1 MDRTDSA
8 NSYDVLLIA
17 PDPSDRAAIARALKV
32 RLNARV
38 SEHGSARSALVSYS
52 SARFD
57 ALLCDSNL
65 KGPDCW
71 CLLRMIR
78 SGRFGYAETPAFILA
93 SSQEHPALSGLADE
107 FTQVFDSSSPD
118 DAVDQIARHRSTHHR
133 STVLIVEDEA
143 NAAAAA
149 QRALA
154 KYFDVELCRDAQSAL
169 LAWRA
174 RRHEL
179 ILLDLMLPGM
189 SGADLLPL
197 ILKDQPDQPV
207 IILTAYDALET
218 HQELMLS
225 GATEF
230 LSKPNNMRDLP
241 GLCSRILRDHAL
253 LQSAKQA
260 RSAAEQLV
268 QLSDRLQAANYTLV
282 RGRTGEATMHLQRAM
297 DVFRVSD
304 TFRFNSPGDDQWTAL
319 VQEFQQPHA
328 KQTN

>member
-1 MDRTDSA
+1 MDKSESA
-8 NSYDVLLIA
+8 NSYDVLLVA
-17 PDPSDRAAIARALKV
+17 PDPSDRAAISRVLKARLG
-32 RLNARV
+32 ARV

-65 KGPDCW
+65 TNPDCW
-71 CLLRMIR
+71 CFLRMVR
-78 SGRFGYAETPAFILA
+78 SGRFGYAETPAFVLA
-93 SSQEHPALSGLADE
+93 SPQEQPALSGLADE
-107 FTQVFDSSSPD
+107 FTRVFDSSSPD
-118 DAVDQIARHRSTHHR
+118 DAIDQIDRHRSIHHR
-133 STVLIVEDEA
+133 PTILIVEDEA

-149 QRALA
+149 QRALG
-154 KYFDVELCRDAQSAL
+154 KYFEVEVCRDAESAL
-169 LAWRA
+169 TAWRA
-174 RRHEL
+174 RRHEM

-197 ILKDQPDQPV
+197 ILKDQPSQPV
-207 IILTAYDALET
+207 IILTAYDALER

-225 GATEF
+225 GASEF
-230 LSKPNNMRDLP
+230 LAKPNNMRDLP

-253 LQSAKQA
+253 LQSAQRA

-304 TFRFNSPGDDQWTAL
+304 TFRRNSPGDDQWTAL

-328 KQTN
+328 KTTS